1 MGGIIDQKFKILV
14 YMVEKFK
21 QQSQSYSS
29 NKREENSLQDF
40 AQKAKK
46 QYFEDPLFE
55 QLLKLNASDVRL
67 QKELPVDTIIN
78 AVEKF
83 VKNYANV
90 ITPTQL
96 RNIYSKIKGV
106 DSSLELKLL
115 RPNLA
120 YVAARQ
126 GKKEAK
132 EMIAFIDLLIQ
143 ETDDKSLDSF
153 KKLMEIIIAYHKFH
167 HTKNNQNK

>member
-14 YMVEKFK
+14 YMAEKFK
-21 QQSQSYSS
+21 QQSQSYNS
-29 NKREENSLQDF
+29 NKQEENSLQDF

-46 QYFEDPLFE
+46 QYFEGLLFE
-55 QLLKLNASDVRL
+55 QLLQLNTSDVGL
-67 QKELPVDTIIN
+67 QKALPVDTIIN

-83 VKNYANV
+83 VKDYANA

-143 ETDDKSLDSF
+143 KTDDKSLDSF
-153 KKLMEIIIAYHKFH
+153 KKLMEIIIAYHKFYY
-167 HTKNNQNK
+167 TKK

>member
-1 MGGIIDQKFKILV
+1 MA
-14 YMVEKFK
+14 EKFR
-21 QQSQSYSS
+21 QQPQSYSQ
-29 NKREENSLQDF
+29 NKREESSLQDF
-40 AQKAKK
+40 AQKVK
-46 QYFEDPLFE
+46 QRYFEGALFE
-55 QLLKLNASDVRL
+55 QLLQLNTSDVGL
-67 QKELPVDTIIN
+67 QKKLPVDTIIN

-83 VKNYANV
+83 VKDYANA

-106 DSSLELKLL
+106 DSPLELKLL

-143 ETDDKSLDSF
+143 KTDDRSLDSF
-153 KKLMEIIIAYHKFH
+153 KKLMEIIIAYHKFY
-167 HTKNNQNK
+167 HTKK